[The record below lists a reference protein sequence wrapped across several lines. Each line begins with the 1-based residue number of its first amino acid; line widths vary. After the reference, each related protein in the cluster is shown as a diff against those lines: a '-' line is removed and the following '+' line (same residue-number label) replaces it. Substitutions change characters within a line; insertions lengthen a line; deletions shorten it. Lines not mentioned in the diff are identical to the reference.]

1 MKNREMRYE
10 SKDRRTSKKNKTRKV
25 HDKEIVVVRR
35 IKCTREHIYQRRR
48 TKVKKREKNM
58 TIDKEER
65 EKNKKLAK
73 RIVSAF
79 NQKQDDE
86 TEEEYK
92 ERMKEKE

>member
-1 MKNREMRYE
+1 MRYE

-48 TKVKKREKNM
+48 TKVKKREKNLM
-58 TIDKEER
+58 IDKEER
-65 EKNKKLAK
+65 EKTKELAK

-79 NQKQDDE
+79 NQKQNDE

-92 ERMKEKE
+92 ERIKERE